1 MPMNHRNHYIQNFP
15 ARAQPGD
22 PLSRLTHSRSISCT
36 PEAAQLIDAVVKNP
50 DDAWFG
56 VTHGDDCRELIMELD
71 RIAASLGAE
80 EGYLKMLRERI
91 ANIYVDTIAHTGR
104 WL

>member
-1 MPMNHRNHYIQNFP
+1 
-15 ARAQPGD
+15 
-22 PLSRLTHSRSISCT
+22 
-36 PEAAQLIDAVVKNP
+36 
-50 DDAWFG
+50 
-56 VTHGDDCRELIMELD
+56 MELD

-80 EGYLKMLRERI
+80 EGYLKILRERI